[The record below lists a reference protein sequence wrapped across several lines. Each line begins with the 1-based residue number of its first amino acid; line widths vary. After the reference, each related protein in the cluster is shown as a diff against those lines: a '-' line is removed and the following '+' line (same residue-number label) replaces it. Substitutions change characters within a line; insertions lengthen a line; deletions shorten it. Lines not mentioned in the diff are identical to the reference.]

1 MTSMKPGDQAK
12 VIVMSFVSIIVMIIV
27 ITTVSIMTN
36 NMLGSEH
43 AEAGEHA
50 ESSEGHEKMAEEKT
64 EAKTE
69 EKTEEAAPA
78 TEHKAEEKKAE
89 EKPAEAK
96 KPEETKEAAKPAEAK
111 KAEGDVA
118 AGQKVFVSKTCTTCH
133 TVKKVPEAK
142 GTIGPD
148 LDGLYAR
155 AGSRKPGT
163 SADDYIKESIENPT
177 AFVVAG
183 FQPAMPPLRS
193 TMSDQ
198 EYKDLQAFLHSL

>member
-1 MTSMKPGDQAK
+1 MKAMKPADQAK
-12 VIVMSFVSIIVMIIV
+12 VIVLSFVSIIVMIIV

-43 AEAGEHA
+43 AQAGEHA
-50 ESSEGHEKMAEEKT
+50 ESSEGHEQMAEEKT
-64 EAKTE
+64 EET
-69 EKTEEAAPA
+69 APA
-78 TEHKAEEKKAE
+78 TEHQAEEKKSEDKMAEAPKTE
-89 EKPAEAK
+89 EK
-96 KPEETKEAAKPAEAK
+96 KEAAKPAEAK
-111 KAEGDVA
+111 KADGDAA

-155 AGSRKPGT
+155 AGSRKPGM

-198 EYKDLQAFLHSL
+198 EFKDLQAFLRSL